1 MPPREWTQIIAA
13 EEDPAMGKS
22 KVAGNGTNKMGE
34 LLGVLSPVATE
45 LVHLAGARFNMQ
57 NGFVVLRLVRCGS
70 DHFRV
75 RRTYR
80 IDAHRLGRAIP
91 SNYLPET
98 CARGLRF
105 RQSLCFSARMLWLHS
120 IREPPQTSR
129 T

>member
-70 DHFRV
+70 DRRRAPADCDSGNLFVSALVCCGFIQFASLRRLHVPNRYQV
-75 RRTYR
+75 RK
-80 IDAHRLGRAIP
+80 
-91 SNYLPET
+91 S
-98 CARGLRF
+98 
-105 RQSLCFSARMLWLHS
+105 M
-120 IREPPQTSR
+120 
-129 T
+129 

>member
-1 MPPREWTQIIAA
+1 LSIATQMPLPMPPREWTQIIAA

-45 LVHLAGARFNMQ
+45 LVHLAGSIQHAERIRCASPRA
-57 NGFVVLRLVRCGS
+57 LRQRS
-70 DHFRV
+70 
-75 RRTYR
+75 
-80 IDAHRLGRAIP
+80 
-91 SNYLPET
+91 ET